1 VWSAESHPSH
11 PSRHLRVALLG
22 DRLVLS
28 LGGAAAR
35 EIGLDARGKEE
46 PAWQPAVA
54 ALADQLAKQR
64 GQVSRVSVVLG
75 SSFVRWQ
82 LVDWPPQAG
91 SDTELQAFL
100 RLRFRG
106 VYGAASAAWRLAHAV
121 ASPGQ
126 ALPACAVDEALPAAL
141 AQAAKG
147 AGARLVSVR
156 PYVSSALDHWR
167 GQWRGRAAWVA
178 VVEPGHL
185 TLALLDARGH
195 WLGLGAVHRAEGP
208 AWREALAGLQSRLAL
223 QSPVPVPREALLF
236 VAGPGVDTVGDPAWR
251 ALVPTG
257 RVAPH
262 GLARLAIGI

>member
-1 VWSAESHPSH
+1 MWSAESHS
-11 PSRHLRVALLG
+11 SRHLRVALLG

-28 LGGAAAR
+28 LGGATAR
-35 EIGLDARGKEE
+35 EVGFDAPGKDE
-46 PAWQPAVA
+46 PAWRAAVA
-54 ALADQLAKQR
+54 ALAAQLAQQR
-64 GQVSRVSVVLG
+64 GQVGRVSVVLG

-82 LVDWPPQAG
+82 LVDWPAQAG
-91 SDTELQAFL
+91 SDSELQAFL

-126 ALPACAVDEALPAAL
+126 ALPACAVDEALPTAL

-147 AGARLVSVR
+147 VNARLVSVR

-167 GQWRGRAAWVA
+167 SQWRGHAAWVA

-195 WLGLGAVHRAEGP
+195 WLGLGSVHCAEGP

-223 QSPVPVPREALLF
+223 QSSAPVPREARLF
-236 VAGPGVDTVGDPAWR
+236 VAGPGVDTAGDPAWR

-262 GLARLAIGI
+262 GLARLSIGI

>member
-1 VWSAESHPSH
+1 MWSAE
-11 PSRHLRVALLG
+11 SRHLRVALLE
-22 DRLVLS
+22 DRLVCS

-35 EIGLDARGKEE
+35 ETGTDAPAKDE
-46 PAWQPAVA
+46 PAWRPAAA
-54 ALADQLAKQR
+54 ALVQQLAQQP
-64 GQVSRVSVVLG
+64 GQVGRVSVVLG
-75 SSFVRWQ
+75 SAFVRWQ
-82 LVDWPPQAG
+82 LVDWPAQAG
-91 SDTELQAFL
+91 SDSELQAFL

-147 AGARLVSVR
+147 ANARLVSVR

-167 GQWRGRAAWVA
+167 GQWRGHAAWGA
-178 VVEPGHL
+178 GVEPGHL

-195 WLGLGAVHRAEGP
+195 WLGLGTVRCAEGA

-223 QSPVPVPREALLF
+223 QAATPVPREAPLF
-236 VAGPGVDTVGDPAWR
+236 VAGTGADTAGAPGWR

-257 RVAPH
+257 RAAPQ